1 MGCNLEVGMNSA
13 TVYEIRNASSD
24 EQIINCLDLLKLL
37 RPHLLREDFLQ
48 MVRRQEN
55 EGYRLIYIQDEDG
68 VKSVAGFRVCHYLAW
83 GKVLY
88 VDDLI
93 TLPEARGIGFGTHL
107 LKWLMGEAKKQGCDG
122 IHLDT
127 GIERE
132 DAHRLYLNLGMKINC
147 LHLSMDL
154 D

>member
-1 MGCNLEVGMNSA
+1 MSA
-13 TVYEIRNASSD
+13 TVYEIERADTD
-24 EQIINCLDLLKLL
+24 EKILRCFDLLKIL
-37 RPHLLREDFLQ
+37 RPELEVNGFVERIR
-48 MVRRQEN
+48 MQEK
-55 EGYRLIYIQDEDG
+55 EGYHLIFIEDESG
-68 VKSVAGFRVCHYLAW
+68 VRSVGGYRMAHFLAW

-93 TLPEARGIGFGTHL
+93 TQPEARGIGFGTHL
-107 LKWLMGEAKKQGCDG
+107 LKWLKGEAKREGCDG

-127 GIERE
+127 GVERD
-132 DAHRLYLNLGMKINC
+132 DAHRLYLNLGMHINC

>member
-1 MGCNLEVGMNSA
+1 MPS
-13 TVYEIRNASSD
+13 TVYEIQKAQTE
-24 EQIINCLDLLKLL
+24 EQILRCFDLLKLL
-37 RPHLLREDFLQ
+37 RPHLEKETFVEK
-48 MVRRQEN
+48 VRHQEQ
-55 EGYRLIYIQDEDG
+55 EGYTLMFIEDDTG
-68 VKSVAGFRVCHYLAW
+68 IKSVAGYRIAHYLAW

-88 VDDLI
+88 LDDLI

-107 LKWLMGEAKKQGCDG
+107 LKWLMGEAKRFECNG

-127 GIERE
+127 GIERD
-132 DAHRLYLNLGMKINC
+132 DAHRLYLNLGMKING

>member
-1 MGCNLEVGMNSA
+1 MSA
-13 TVYEIRNASSD
+13 AVYEIRSAISD
-24 EQIINCLDLLKLL
+24 EEIINCLDLLKLL
-37 RPHLLREDFLQ
+37 RPHLAREDFLEK
-48 MVRRQEN
+48 VRRQEK
-55 EGYRLIYIQDEDG
+55 EGYHLIFIEESG
-68 VKSVAGFRVCHYLAW
+68 EVKSVAGYRLGHFLAW

-127 GIERE
+127 GIESQ

-147 LHLSMDL
+147 LHLSIDL

>member
-1 MGCNLEVGMNSA
+1 MSA
-13 TVYEIRNASSD
+13 TVYEIKHAVSD
-24 EQIINCLDLLKLL
+24 AEILGCFDLLLIL
-37 RPHLLREDFLQ
+37 RSHLDRDSFVEK
-48 MVRRQEN
+48 VRMQLE
-55 EGYRLIYIQDEDG
+55 EGYSLIFIADGEG
-68 VKSVAGFRVCHYLAW
+68 VKSVAGYRVSNFLAW

-107 LKWLMGEAKKQGCDG
+107 LKHLKGIAKEKGCNG

-127 GIERE
+127 GVERD
-132 DAHRLYLNLGMKINC
+132 DAHRLYLNLGMHINC

-154 D
+154 E

>member
-1 MGCNLEVGMNSA
+1 MSA
-13 TVYEIRNASSD
+13 TVYEIKHAES
-24 EQIINCLDLLKLL
+24 EAEILGCFDLLRIL
-37 RPHLLREDFLQ
+37 RPHLERESFVEK
-48 MVRRQEN
+48 VRMQKE
-55 EGYRLIYIQDEDG
+55 EGYTLIFISDDEG
-68 VKSVAGFRVCHYLAW
+68 AKSVAGFRVANFLAW

-107 LKWLMGEAKKQGCDG
+107 LKHLKGVAKEHGCNG

-127 GIERE
+127 GVERD
-132 DAHRLYLNLGMKINC
+132 DAHRLYLNLGMHINC

-154 D
+154 E

>member
-1 MGCNLEVGMNSA
+1 MSN
-13 TVYEIRNASSD
+13 TVYEIQTAASD
-24 EQIINCLDLLKLL
+24 QQVLDCLPLLQIL
-37 RPHLLREDFLQ
+37 RPELEEEGFIDKVRLQ
-48 MVRRQEN
+48 EK
-55 EGYRLIYIQDEDG
+55 EGYRLIFIADSEG
-68 VKSVAGFRVCHYLAW
+68 IKSVAGFRVSHHLAW
-83 GKVLY
+83 GQALY

-107 LKWLMGEAKKQGCDG
+107 LKWLKGEAKRLGCNS

-127 GIERE
+127 GIEMG

-154 D
+154 

>member
-1 MGCNLEVGMNSA
+1 MIFILE
-13 TVYEIRNASSD
+13 ED
-24 EQIINCLDLLKLL
+24 E
-37 RPHLLREDFLQ
+37 
-48 MVRRQEN
+48 
-55 EGYRLIYIQDEDG
+55 
-68 VKSVAGFRVCHYLAW
+68 VKSVAGFRVAHFLAW
-83 GKVLY
+83 GRILY

-107 LKWLMGEAKKQGCDG
+107 LKWLMGEAKKLSCDG

-132 DAHRLYLNLGMKINC
+132 DAHRLYLNVGMKINC

>member
-1 MGCNLEVGMNSA
+1 MNVS
-13 TVYEIRNASSD
+13 VYEIQQAVSD
-24 EQIINCLDLLKLL
+24 KQIMNCLPLLKEL
-37 RPHLLREDFLQ
+37 RPHLQEEDFLEK
-48 MVRRQEN
+48 VRAQEK
-55 EGYRLIYIQDEDG
+55 EGYHLIFIEDDKG
-68 VKSVAGFRVCHYLAW
+68 IKSVAGYRVAHYLAW
-83 GKVLY
+83 GRVLY
-88 VDDLI
+88 VDDVI

-107 LKWLMGEAKKQGCDG
+107 LKWLMGEAKRHKCNG

-154 D
+154 EQGILNKGS